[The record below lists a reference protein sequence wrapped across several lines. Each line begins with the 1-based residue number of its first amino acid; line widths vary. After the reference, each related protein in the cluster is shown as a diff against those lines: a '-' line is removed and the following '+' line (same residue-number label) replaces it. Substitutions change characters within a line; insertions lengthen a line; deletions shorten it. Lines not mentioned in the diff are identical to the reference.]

1 MQWSKVPSIVF
12 WSGQHHVR
20 IKICSPLERLS
31 GQGAPPAN
39 KSFFCCGCF
48 HYRIYVKVF
57 PEICLNNL
65 QMTLPASAS
74 SGIFSRKEIS
84 ASNFQSSICNSNL
97 HIHICLP
104 PGSPEYIPEAN
115 WAAMTSHLQ
124 IHLPKNEHHQ
134 TRSYLDTF
142 GPWETQETKRPEA
155 HNWFIYFCSIGDPW
169 QTYVRIHTKTK
180 I

>member
-48 HYRIYVKVF
+48 HSSIYVKVF

-115 WAAMTSHLQ
+115 WVAMTSHLQ
-124 IHLPKNEHHQ
+124 IHCQKRTPSNTQLLRHFRAMGT
-134 TRSYLDTF
+134 TR
-142 GPWETQETKRPEA
+142 
-155 HNWFIYFCSIGDPW
+155 N
-169 QTYVRIHTKTK
+169 KTARSA
-180 I
+180 